1 MVTQVSL
8 LDCELCHSP
17 DNLGNKDGDSNMPS
31 SSQETAANEMP
42 EKTDKTVGCLDPSG
56 RRKLFCGSTASWQG
70 NSSAISLQIFIWEIK
85 WFASGDYNLTMKCFS
100 RQNFEKITCCV
111 QSKNKDQVRHYYYRL
126 VRRMNKLLGPE
137 LSLDAKNSKDT
148 NTAMLRWWS
157 LLEKYSCKASR
168 LRLKPRRYKIF
179 VETLENQLLKDR
191 KKNIKKHLSSGE
203 NNPPIPIISA
213 SNQVRPPGHDD
224 HTVKMLLVDS
234 QNIQKVKTGKGA
246 LFKRHMNMETS
257 RTNCK
262 VDPPV
267 KTAKHRRKTGLAT
280 TAAYKRWEKAAI
292 AGVSLVADAAEHL
305 EKVNTKEIENFQ
317 RNPGGD
323 GSQIVGE
330 VQSIQMSP
338 QIKFNENINPNST
351 KLKLQLFP
359 IDECIRKALEKDH
372 HNPHLELT
380 LSTRKK
386 ISSILE
392 HLYRKWESS
401 NLLNQELMLFPY
413 WAQRENLVGY
423 QKWTKD
429 STLCAAD
436 VHYLIG
442 NPSVFR
448 LRYGWF
454 SKAEVESVTAQVLS
468 YTNIKEQNLNTNTAT
483 EQNTEIENLS
493 GPYSNQLV
501 SAEQIIHL
509 SSSSTSTPIKTSD
522 FGVSVSNIND
532 SKYNDSPTVVSSYRT
547 ASGDFAVI
555 RQVENTKDNPLSA
568 GEWADSL
575 TNISMGDLLS
585 KSTHNLNI
593 NCTEFPTPLASN
605 CLQQAPF
612 SCDSFDAAIAAHI
625 YKHQNRVDSQ
635 EGHHASRVPSS
646 IWDCEETCDSFAFK
660 KTSAF
665 CDKDPTTYMN
675 SSPEGCEQAINT
687 SPSESDK
694 EVKEWPE
701 VEKLA
706 NSGDLVDNCRA
717 ERSLENS
724 TKDFSGISDIYWPDS
739 LGPLDLDI
747 SSCRYHN
754 SDLILSDSL
763 GGLNR
768 LIANSMDA
776 FQSCSF
782 FGLDRKEPPSK
793 SEAQQN
799 ASFLDFT
806 AGNEV

>member
-1 MVTQVSL
+1 M
-8 LDCELCHSP
+8 
-17 DNLGNKDGDSNMPS
+17 
-31 SSQETAANEMP
+31 
-42 EKTDKTVGCLDPSG
+42 
-56 RRKLFCGSTASWQG
+56 
-70 NSSAISLQIFIWEIK
+70 
-85 WFASGDYNLTMKCFS
+85 
-100 RQNFEKITCCV
+100 
-111 QSKNKDQVRHYYYRL
+111 
-126 VRRMNKLLGPE
+126 
-137 LSLDAKNSKDT
+137 
-148 NTAMLRWWS
+148 WS

-191 KKNIKKHLSSGE
+191 KKNIKKHLTSGE
-203 NNPPIPIISA
+203 NNPPIPSMPA
-213 SNQVRPPGHDD
+213 SNQVRPPGHGNC
-224 HTVKMLLVDS
+224 TVKMLVVDS
-234 QNIQKVKTGKGA
+234 QNIPKVKTGKGA

-257 RTNCK
+257 HTNCK
-262 VDPPV
+262 VDPSSV

-280 TAAYKRWEKAAI
+280 TAGYKRWEKAAI

-305 EKVNTKEIENFQ
+305 EKVNTDKEIENFQ
-317 RNPGGD
+317 RNPGRD

-330 VQSIQMSP
+330 VAQSIQMSP

-359 IDECIRKALEKDH
+359 IDECIQKALEKDH

-392 HLYRKWESS
+392 HLYRKWGSS

-413 WAQRENLVGY
+413 WAQRENLAGY

-442 NPSVFR
+442 SPSVFR

-454 SKAEVESVTAQVLS
+454 LKAEVESVTAQVLS
-468 YTNIKEQNLNTNTAT
+468 CTNIKGQDLNTNTAT
-483 EQNTEIENLS
+483 EQNTEIETAQVLSCMNVKEQSVLNTEIENLS
-493 GPYSNQLV
+493 GPYNNRLV

-509 SSSSTSTPIKTSD
+509 SPSSTSTPIQTAD
-522 FGVSVSNIND
+522 CGVSVSNIND
-532 SKYNDSPTVVSSYRT
+532 SKCHDSPTVVSSLRT
-547 ASGDFAVI
+547 ASGDFAGI
-555 RQVENTKDNPLSA
+555 RQVENTSPSQAGIFNDNPLYA
-568 GEWADSL
+568 REWADSL
-575 TNISMGDLLS
+575 TNISVGDLLS
-585 KSTHNLNI
+585 ESTHNLNI
-593 NCTEFPTPLASN
+593 NCTEFHTPLASN

-646 IWDCEETCDSFAFK
+646 ILDCEETCDSFAFQK
-660 KTSAF
+660 PSAF

-675 SSPEGCEQAINT
+675 NSPEVCEQAINT
-687 SPSESDK
+687 SPSEPVK
-694 EVKEWPE
+694 EVEECPE
-701 VEKLA
+701 VEKLT
-706 NSGDLVDNCRA
+706 NSGDLVDDCRA
-717 ERSLENS
+717 DRPLENS
-724 TKDFSGISDIYWPDS
+724 TKNFSGISDIYWPDS

-747 SSCRYHN
+747 PSCRYHN
-754 SDLILSDSL
+754 NDLILSDSL

-782 FGLDRKEPPSK
+782 FSPDRKEPSLK
-793 SEAQQN
+793 SEAPQN
-799 ASFLDFT
+799 ASYLDFT
-806 AGNEV
+806 VGNEV

>member
-17 DNLGNKDGDSNMPS
+17 DNLGNKDGDSTMPS
-31 SSQETAANEMP
+31 SSQENAATEIP
-42 EKTDKTVGCLDPSG
+42 VKKQTRRWAAWTRQEEESFFAALRQVG
-56 RRKLFCGSTASWQG
+56 K
-70 NSSAISLQIFIWEIK
+70 
-85 WFASGDYNLTMKCFS
+85 
-100 RQNFEKITCCV
+100 NFEKITCRV

-191 KKNIKKHLSSGE
+191 KKNIKKHLSSEE
-203 NNPPIPIISA
+203 NNPPIPSISA
-213 SNQVRPPGHDD
+213 SNQVRPPGLDNR
-224 HTVKMLLVDS
+224 TVKMLLVDS

-262 VDPPV
+262 VDPPSV

-305 EKVNTKEIENFQ
+305 EKVNTDKEIENFQ

-323 GSQIVGE
+323 GSHIVGE
-330 VQSIQMSP
+330 VAQSIQLSP

-392 HLYRKWESS
+392 HLYRKWGSS

-413 WAQRENLVGY
+413 WAQRENLMGY

-442 NPSVFR
+442 SPSVFR

-454 SKAEVESVTAQVLS
+454 SKAEVESVSAQVLS
-468 YTNIKEQNLNTNTAT
+468 CTNIKEQDLNTNTAT
-483 EQNTEIENLS
+483 EQNTEIETVQVLSCMNVKEQSVLNTEIENLS
-493 GPYSNQLV
+493 GPYNNQLV

-509 SSSSTSTPIKTSD
+509 SPSSTSTPIKTAD
-522 FGVSVSNIND
+522 CGVSVSNIND
-532 SKYNDSPTVVSSYRT
+532 SKYHDSPTVVSSLRT

-575 TNISMGDLLS
+575 TNISVGDLLS
-585 KSTHNLNI
+585 ESTHNLNI
-593 NCTEFPTPLASN
+593 NCAEFPTPLASN

-625 YKHQNRVDSQ
+625 YKHQNIVDSQ

-646 IWDCEETCDSFAFK
+646 IWDCEETCDSFAFQ

-675 SSPEGCEQAINT
+675 SSSPEVCEQAINT

-694 EVKEWPE
+694 EVEEWPE
-701 VEKLA
+701 VEKLT
-706 NSGDLVDNCRA
+706 NSGDLVDDCRA
-717 ERSLENS
+717 DRPSENS
-724 TKDFSGISDIYWPDS
+724 AKDFSGIGDIYWPDS

-747 SSCRYHN
+747 PSCRYHN
-754 SDLILSDSL
+754 NDLILSDSL

-806 AGNEV
+806 VGNEV